1 MSSFNLG
8 FTRTASA
15 NADLRL
21 FQYKFVRAT
30 GAGTVSVAS
39 NAAGLA
45 TTLVGV
51 LQNKPNSGQAATI
64 AVTGE
69 SKVVAG
75 AALTVNTWITTNGS
89 GRAAAAAS
97 GDNVVGT
104 VLETAG
110 ADGDVVRAMI
120 HPPFPFNNAAS

>member
-1 MSSFNLG
+1 MSSSNLG
-8 FTRTASA
+8 FTRAASA

-21 FQYKFVRAT
+21 FQYKFLRAT

-39 NAAGLA
+39 EANGGANDLI
-45 TTLVGV
+45 GV

-69 SKVVAG
+69 TKVVAG
-75 AALTVNTWITTNGS
+75 GALTVNTWITTNGS
-89 GRAAAAAS
+89 GRAAAATS
-97 GDNVVGT
+97 GDNVIGL

-110 ADGDVVRAMI
+110 ADGDVVRALI
-120 HPPFPFNNAAS
+120 HPALPLLRT